1 MYVPCKGTEA
11 IEKIAVLQFTLGLQ
25 CAFTVLLP
33 QDSKGP
39 PEYSEYDPQC
49 YEVIYIFFITLSENV
64 FL

>member
-1 MYVPCKGTEA
+1 MPCKAIEE

-25 CAFTVLLP
+25 CAFTLLLP

-39 PEYSEYDPQC
+39 QEYSEYSLWY
-49 YEVIYIFFITLSENV
+49 YEIIYIFFVTLSENV